1 MEIFE
6 SKTVKPSALA
16 ASPWSDQSRL
26 YADEE
31 RQLSRALSE
40 SNLEGDEDLCDPVRV
55 GPRLGA
61 LGLYQHLVK
70 GHVGTLCA
78 VREILGYHAPL
89 ADAVFAVQGLCLTPL
104 RKTKRDALVAQMVSG
119 ERIGGFAL
127 TEPEAGSD
135 VASMRTTAKR
145 DGSSWILDGEK
156 TLISNVG
163 IAHHF
168 VVFANADPAR
178 GRKGISA
185 FLVPADAHGVEL
197 VRIPLSGHHPLGRI
211 VLSSCRVPE
220 DALLG
225 EVGQGLSLALGTLET
240 FRTSVGAAAN
250 GMAWRAI
257 EETISHVKKRVQF
270 GKPLAELQLVQAAIA
285 DMITELP
292 AARFLVASAAS
303 HIDDPATATA
313 DHARRENGCRV
324 SMAKMQA
331 TESAQ
336 RIIDRAVQLHG
347 GSGVVLGSKVEELY
361 REIRPLRIY
370 EGATDVLKLIIAQ
383 SVLK

>member
-1 MEIFE
+1 
-6 SKTVKPSALA
+6 
-16 ASPWSDQSRL
+16 
-26 YADEE
+26 
-31 RQLSRALSE
+31 
-40 SNLEGDEDLCDPVRV
+40 VRV
-55 GPRLGA
+55 GRRLGE

-70 GHVGTLCA
+70 GHVATLCA
-78 VREILGYHAPL
+78 VREILGYYAPL

-104 RKTKRDALVAQMVSG
+104 RKTKRDALGVQMISG

-145 DGSSWILDGEK
+145 EGSSWILDGEK

-185 FLVPADAHGVEL
+185 FLVPADAHGIEL

-225 EVGQGLSLALGTLET
+225 EVGQGLSLALGTLEI

-250 GMAWRAI
+250 GMAWRAL
-257 EETISHVKKRVQF
+257 EETIAHVKQRVQF
-270 GKPLAELQLVQAAIA
+270 GKPLADLQLVQAAIA
-285 DMITELP
+285 EMITELH
-292 AARFLVASAAS
+292 ASRFLVASAAC
-303 HIDDPATATA
+303 HLDAGAE
-313 DHARRENGCRV
+313 ARSENGRRV
-324 SMAKMQA
+324 SMAKMHA

-383 SVLK
+383 SVLT